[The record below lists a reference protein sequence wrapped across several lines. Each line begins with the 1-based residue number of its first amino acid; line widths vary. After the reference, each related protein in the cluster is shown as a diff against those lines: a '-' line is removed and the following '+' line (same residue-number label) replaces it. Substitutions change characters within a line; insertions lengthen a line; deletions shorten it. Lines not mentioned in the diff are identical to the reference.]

1 MSDNYLQLKSNRFS
15 RYNNFVYIDTTG
27 FLADRIFIENK
38 VRVKFCGDYKHREK
52 NYVVVICKVKE
63 KDVSV
68 FLTLTVAAT
77 EKKITMIEAGANEVP
92 DDTMLEAIKAAHEE
106 IKKIC
111 KFISDIQ
118 KKH

>member
-27 FLADRIFIENK
+27 FLADRIFAQNEIK
-38 VRVKFCGDYKHREK
+38 VKFCGDYFHREK
-52 NYVVVICKVKE
+52 NYVVVFCKVKK

-68 FLTLTVAAT
+68 FLQSMAEL
-77 EKKITMIEAGANEVP
+77 ANR
-92 DDTMLEAIKAAHEE
+92 AILMGNTDYESF
-106 IKKIC
+106 C
-111 KFISDIQ
+111 KEQFERFISDIQ

>member
-1 MSDNYLQLKSNRFS
+1 MQTNYIELGTSRFF
-15 RYNNFVYIDTTG
+15 RNKQFAYIDTMG

-52 NYVVVICKVKE
+52 NYVVVICKVKK

-68 FLTLTVAAT
+68 FLQSMEEL
-77 EKKITMIEAGANEVP
+77 ANR
-92 DDTMLEAIKAAHEE
+92 E
-106 IKKIC
+106 IVMGNTDYESFCKEQFE

>member
-1 MSDNYLQLKSNRFS
+1 MSYNYLQLKSNRFS

-63 KDVSV
+63 KDVPM
-68 FLTLTVAAT
+68 FLQALKELKNRAILMGNTDYETFCKEQIRLMQS
-77 EKKITMIEAGANEVP
+77 KI
-92 DDTMLEAIKAAHEE
+92 
-106 IKKIC
+106 
-111 KFISDIQ
+111 
-118 KKH
+118 

>member
-1 MSDNYLQLKSNRFS
+1 MSNNYLQLKSNRFS

-52 NYVVVICKVKE
+52 NYVVVSCKVKK

-68 FLTLTVAAT
+68 FLQSMAEL
-77 EKKITMIEAGANEVP
+77 KNR
-92 DDTMLEAIKAAHEE
+92 AILMGNTDYESF
-106 IKKIC
+106 C
-111 KFISDIQ
+111 KEQFERFILDIQ
-118 KKH
+118 KKY

>member
-15 RYNNFVYIDTTG
+15 RYNNFVYIDTTRY
-27 FLADRIFIENK
+27 LADRIFIENK

-63 KDVSV
+63 KDVPM
-68 FLTLTVAAT
+68 FLQALK
-77 EKKITMIEAGANEVP
+77 ELKSR
-92 DDTMLEAIKAAHEE
+92 AILMENTDYESFCKEQFE
-106 IKKIC
+106 

>member
-15 RYNNFVYIDTTG
+15 RYNNFAYIDTTG

-52 NYVVVICKVKE
+52 NYVVVSCKVKK

-68 FLTLTVAAT
+68 FLQSMAEL
-77 EKKITMIEAGANEVP
+77 KNR
-92 DDTMLEAIKAAHEE
+92 AILMGNTDYESF
-106 IKKIC
+106 C
-111 KFISDIQ
+111 KEQFERFISDIQ

>member
-1 MSDNYLQLKSNRFS
+1 MQTNYIELGRSRFF
-15 RYNNFVYIDTTG
+15 RNKQFAYIDTTG

-63 KDVSV
+63 KDVPM
-68 FLTLTVAAT
+68 FLQALK
-77 EKKITMIEAGANEVP
+77 ELKNR
-92 DDTMLEAIKAAHEE
+92 AILMGNTDYESF
-106 IKKIC
+106 C
-111 KFISDIQ
+111 KEHFERFISDIQ